1 MIMIDLIQMISSCI
15 AGLLLGVIFFG
26 GLWLTVQH
34 VVHAKYPA
42 AWMIASTLLRM
53 LVVLA
58 GFWAVGIG
66 WSTERQVARLVCCVA
81 GFLIARLF
89 VTFRVK
95 RGLVTDRTAPMEHQ
109 P

>member
-1 MIMIDLIQMISSCI
+1 MMMIDLIQMISSCS
-15 AGLLLGVIFFG
+15 AGLLLGAIFFG
-26 GLWLTVQH
+26 GLWLTVQY

-42 AWMIASTLLRM
+42 AWMMASTVLRM

-58 GFWAVGIG
+58 GFWAVGIA
-66 WSTERQVARLVCCVA
+66 WSPEGQVARLVCCVA

-89 VTFRVK
+89 VTFRIK
-95 RGLVTDRTAPMEHQ
+95 RGLVADRTAPMEHQ